1 MELAIP
7 LIALGGMY
15 VISEQNKK
23 QSQPK
28 SQSQSQKKVSFD
40 SSVKDGFTNM
50 GKKTNHLPNTDIPPQ
65 NYPVMNDKE
74 LLDNTSHY
82 VNPNVATDKYFDQNV
97 YQNKQM
103 MGEKLGNNIQEIH
116 SLTGN
121 YLESD
126 KFIHTNM
133 VPFNGGKVRGQL
145 YNNNI
150 AESVLDNYVGG
161 GSQNLKK
168 IEQAPLFKPQDNVQ
182 WAYGMPD
189 MSDFY
194 QSRVNPSMRNNNVKP
209 FESER
214 VGPGLNKGFSAN
226 GSGGYNSGM
235 EARDK
240 WLPKT
245 VDELRITTNPKEE
258 YSLEN
263 FQGPAQSMVTNVGQ
277 IGKMEKYRPDTF
289 FVQTQDRWLTTTG
302 EEKQGRMIA
311 EEIFKPSHRND
322 TTTHYTGTPSA
333 TLKTA
338 SYTTSVNEESKRIQ
352 LPEKLVPHSSAGGRG
367 PSTDGEYFIKSHNN
381 VVNNR
386 ATNQQPD
393 SFRNSF
399 NKAIGAAIAPIMD
412 MLKPSRKEEF
422 SGNVRM
428 FGNGAGGIPSSYV
441 KSMND
446 DISPTIKETTL
457 YSPNGNIGNQQDG
470 AYQVAEQQTIQ
481 NQRDSTN
488 CSSYGSAGGAS
499 TGYGIRQ
506 YDAEYRQT
514 NNVNKEKTIVA
525 RTNQGNASIFNP
537 NVNAQISKV
546 DSDRNN
552 NRMWVPAASNPIGPT
567 LETYGRVSVP
577 QYNNQCNNCERIQPD
592 ILNAFRENPY
602 THSLTNSV

>member
-1 MELAIP
+1 M
-7 LIALGGMY
+7 
-15 VISEQNKK
+15 
-23 QSQPK
+23 
-28 SQSQSQKKVSFD
+28 
-40 SSVKDGFTNM
+40 
-50 GKKTNHLPNTDIPPQ
+50 
-65 NYPVMNDKE
+65 
-74 LLDNTSHY
+74 
-82 VNPNVATDKYFDQNV
+82 
-97 YQNKQM
+97 
-103 MGEKLGNNIQEIH
+103 
-116 SLTGN
+116 
-121 YLESD
+121 
-126 KFIHTNM
+126 
-133 VPFNGGKVRGQL
+133 
-145 YNNNI
+145 
-150 AESVLDNYVGG
+150 
-161 GSQNLKK
+161 
-168 IEQAPLFKPQDNVQ
+168 FKPQDNVQ

-226 GSGGYNSGM
+226 GSGGFNSGM

-277 IGKMEKYRPDTF
+277 IGKMEKYRPDTYF
-289 FVQTQDRWLTTTG
+289 IQTQDRWLTTTG

-338 SYTTSVNEESKRIQ
+338 SYTTSANEESKRMQ

-399 NKAIGAAIAPIMD
+399 NKAIGAAMAPIMD
-412 MLKPSRKEEF
+412 MLKPTRKEEF
-422 SGNVRM
+422 GCNVRV

-441 KSMND
+441 KNLND

-457 YSPNGNIGNQQDG
+457 YSPTGNIGNQQDG
-470 AYQVAEQQTIQ
+470 AYQVSEQQMIQ

-488 CSSYGSAGGAS
+488 CSSYGSAGGAA

-514 NNVNKEKTIVA
+514 NNITKEKTIVA

-537 NVNAQISKV
+537 NINAQISKV
-546 DSDRNN
+546 DADRNN

-592 ILNAFRENPY
+592 ILNAFKENPY
-602 THSLTNSV
+602 THSLTNAV